1 MVKLNVLVTGA
12 NGFIGKSFINSL
24 DQHRYNISALD
35 NKNDQSLDR
44 PRITKIFVQ
53 DISLPFQLQE
63 TFDYVFHL
71 AALNVTHVD
80 KASYEDYHRINVMGT
95 RNLIKAAHTKK
106 FVFMSTAKVY
116 QKKGGD
122 ITEDSLVNPE
132 ADYEK
137 SKFAAEEMCRR
148 SLGPDQ
154 LVILRPVNIVG
165 PGQAE
170 KAVLPVFFRNAI
182 ENKPIDVFAPRKSI
196 LQFLYIDDVVRF
208 FKMLLE
214 NDSACGVFNLS
225 SSDHISLEELA
236 SKIVHLT
243 GARSAV
249 KFSNSE
255 EISFGRV
262 IPQKAKDILGW
273 RAQVTIE
280 DMLHRYYASLRKNEK

>member
-12 NGFIGKSFINSL
+12 NGFIGKSLINSL
-24 DQHRYNISALD
+24 DQYRYNIFALD
-35 NKNDQSLDR
+35 NKNDQSFGR
-44 PRITKIFVQ
+44 SRITKIFVQ

-80 KASYEDYHRINVMGT
+80 KASHEGYHRINVMGT
-95 RNLIKAAHTKK
+95 QNLIKAAHARK
-106 FVFMSTAKVY
+106 FIFMSTAKVY

-132 ADYEK
+132 GDYEK
-137 SKFAAEEMCRR
+137 SKFAAEETCRR
-148 SLGPDQ
+148 SLSPDQ

-165 PGQAE
+165 PGQAG
-170 KAVLPVFFRNAI
+170 KAVLPVFFRNAV

-196 LQFLYIDDVVRF
+196 LQFLYIDDVVRL

-214 NDSACGVFNLS
+214 KDSACGVFNLS
-225 SSDHISLEELA
+225 SSDYISLEELA
-236 SKIVHLT
+236 SQIVHMT
-243 GARSAV
+243 NSRSVV

-255 EISFGRV
+255 EISFGKV
-262 IPQKAKDILGW
+262 ISQKAKDILGW

-280 DMLHRYYASLRKNEK
+280 DMLYKYYASLRKDEK

>member
-24 DQHRYNISALD
+24 DQQRYNIFALD
-35 NKNDQSLDR
+35 NKNDQSVDR
-44 PRITKIFVQ
+44 SRITKTFVQ

-71 AALNVTHVD
+71 AALNVTHVE
-80 KASYEDYHRINVMGT
+80 KTLYEGYHRINVVGT
-95 RNLIKAAHTKK
+95 QNLIKAAHTKK
-106 FVFMSTAKVY
+106 FIFMSTAKVY

-132 ADYEK
+132 GDYEK
-137 SKFAAEEMCRR
+137 SKFAAEEICWRFL
-148 SLGPDQ
+148 SPDQ

-170 KAVLPVFFRNAI
+170 KAVLPIFFRNAV
-182 ENKPIDVFAPRKSI
+182 ENMLIDVFAPRKSI

-208 FKMLLE
+208 LKMLLE
-214 NDSACGVFNLS
+214 KDSTCGVFNLS
-225 SSDHISLEELA
+225 SSEHISLEELA
-236 SKIVHLT
+236 SKIVHMT
-243 GARSAV
+243 GSRSIV

-255 EISFGRV
+255 EISFGKV
-262 IPQKAKDILGW
+262 IFQKAKDILGW
-273 RAQVTIE
+273 RAQVAME
-280 DMLHRYYASLRKNEK
+280 DMLHKYYMSLRKNEK